1 MDCFAHIR
9 GKVCMVTGGG
19 GSIGSELV
27 RQLEKGGA
35 EKIVIV
41 DIYENGAYYVRNETE
56 RAVVE
61 IASVRDYAKMDYIM
75 SAYKPSVVFHAAAH
89 KHVPFMEQNPEEA
102 VKNNIRGTE
111 ITAELSEKYG
121 ADSFVFI
128 STDKAVEPVSVM
140 GASKRVGEMMMYDR
154 AQRSKHTAFITVR
167 FGNVIGSEGSVI
179 PLFKKQ
185 IERGSLTVTDR
196 AASRYF
202 MTIPQAVSLI
212 MLSLTAAKS
221 GDIFVFD
228 MGESKNILSIA
239 EELCR
244 EAGKEPYK
252 DVEIKFTGLRKG
264 DKLKEKLFYDFEKP
278 ERTCHDKIMRV
289 AGSSVENLDAAV
301 KKLYDMAS
309 VNDREG
315 IVKLIFEITKQ
326 NTRIWRN

>member
-1 MDCFAHIR
+1 MDSLTPIR

-27 RQLEKGGA
+27 RQLDKSGA
-35 EKIVIV
+35 EKIIIV
-41 DIYENGAYYVRNETE
+41 DIYENGAYYVLNETE
-56 RAVVE
+56 RAEVE

-75 SAYKPSVVFHAAAH
+75 SAYRPSVVFHAAAH
-89 KHVPFMEQNPEEA
+89 KHVPFMERNPEEA

-111 ITAELSEKYG
+111 IMAELSEKYG

-140 GASKRVGEMMMYDR
+140 GASKRVSEMMLYDR
-154 AQRSKHTAFITVR
+154 ALRSEHTAFITVR

-185 IERGSLTVTDR
+185 IERGEVTVTDR

-202 MTIPQAVSLI
+202 MTVPQAVSLV
-212 MLSLTAAKS
+212 MLSLTAAKN
-221 GDIFVFD
+221 GDVAVFD

-252 DVEIKFTGLRKG
+252 DVKIKFIGLRKG
-264 DKLKEKLFYDFEKP
+264 DKLSEKLFYDFENP
-278 ERTCHDKIMRV
+278 ERTDHDKIMRV
-289 AGSSVENLDAAV
+289 AGSSVKNLEAAV
-301 KKLYDMAS
+301 GMLYEMAR

-315 IVKLIFEITKQ
+315 IVKLIFEITK
-326 NTRIWRN
+326 

>member
-19 GSIGSELV
+19 
-27 RQLEKGGA
+27 QLEKGGA

-111 ITAELSEKYG
+111 ITAVLSEKHG
-121 ADSFVFI
+121 
-128 STDKAVEPVSVM
+128 AVEPVSVM